1 MARVQLACSIA
12 EARPNSLLRQFPT
25 SAVIQRSQRSTKWI
39 FEIHGVHW
47 THSWTWP
54 DTVAAYDAWH
64 HYIHRRHRER
74 ISKRPIAD
82 ILIGAFA
89 MRFDGLLTR
98 NIKDFGG
105 LFPDL
110 RQVQNSP
117 YHEPARHFRFGS
129 CSPDGAAERSRPA
142 ATSNTTTP
150 FGRRGKS
157 RCRTYS

>member
-1 MARVQLACSIA
+1 MPWVVNTCLLIDVAEGDPQFGKGSAR
-12 EARPNSLLRQFPT
+12 LLDR
-25 SAVIQRSQRSTKWI
+25 RRSTGLLVAPVSYVELAPLFNGVI
-39 FEIHGVHW
+39 EAQNEFLESIGVHW

-54 DTVAAYDAWH
+54 DTVAAYEACH
-64 HYIHRRHRER
+64 YYIHRRHRDR

-110 RQVQNSP
+110 RLEQP
-117 YHEPARHFRFGS
+117 
-129 CSPDGAAERSRPA
+129 
-142 ATSNTTTP
+142 
-150 FGRRGKS
+150 
-157 RCRTYS
+157 

>member
-1 MARVQLACSIA
+1 VPWVVDTCLLIDVAEGDPQFGKGSAR
-12 EARPNSLLRQFPT
+12 LLDR
-25 SAVIQRSQRSTKWI
+25 RRSTGLFVAPVSYVELAPLFNGVSEAQNGFLESI
-39 FEIHGVHW
+39 GVHW

-64 HYIHRRHRER
+64 HYIHRRHRDR

-105 LFPDL
+105 LLPDL
-110 RQVQNSP
+110 RLEQP
-117 YHEPARHFRFGS
+117 
-129 CSPDGAAERSRPA
+129 
-142 ATSNTTTP
+142 
-150 FGRRGKS
+150 
-157 RCRTYS
+157 